1 MAKAVLLYSEIYE
14 SKAFW
19 HLGGTAAQVLII
31 IMSKR
36 RMERVAGKK
45 TKKKTW
51 TCINPDELCFTY
63 VEALEKFGINKVRFT
78 RAIDALL
85 AKGFIRQTHQGGAY
99 KRDKSTYALSDKYLM
114 WKPDMIIEKRAA
126 SDTVSRGYCKP
137 ARTISTIENVTHTR
151 DRKRYSKSPVR
162 VSKTLPKE
170 DGQKLA
176 KSLAD
181 AGFDGKDD
189 GETENA
195 P

>member
-1 MAKAVLLYSEIYE
+1 MAKAVVLYSEIYE

-51 TCINPDELCFTY
+51 VCINPDELCFTY

-99 KRDKSTYALSDKYLM
+99 KRDKSTYALSEAYVM
-114 WKPDMIIEKRAA
+114 WKPDTVIEKRAA

-137 ARTISTIENVTHTR
+137 DRKISTIENVTHTR
-151 DRKRYSKSPVR
+151 DRKRYPKSPVR
-162 VSKTLPKE
+162 VSKTLPNE
-170 DGQKLA
+170 DGPKLA
-176 KSLAD
+176 KSRAS